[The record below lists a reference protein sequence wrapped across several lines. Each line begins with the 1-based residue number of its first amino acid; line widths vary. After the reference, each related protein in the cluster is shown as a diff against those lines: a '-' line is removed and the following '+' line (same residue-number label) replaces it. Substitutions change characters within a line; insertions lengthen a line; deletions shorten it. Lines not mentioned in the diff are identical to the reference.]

1 MGDEGMQTA
10 QSFSDLYK
18 LATSQRRDNIM
29 SKLEEGTEGT
39 MSLVG
44 ALESLSKPL
53 VGLVRMSRGV
63 VMPHLME
70 VPVPVRFIFVLF
82 TPKPS
87 PNMDC
92 HEVGRSFSTLMSNKV
107 RTILYLE

>member
-1 MGDEGMQTA
+1 MGDEGVHGA
-10 QSFSDLYK
+10 QSFSDLYR

-53 VGLVRMSRGV
+53 VGLVRMSRAV
-63 VMPHLME
+63 IMPHLME

-107 RTILYLE
+107 SKTA